1 MGISLTVILI
11 NLFVFLILVISL
23 FKSKEK
29 TILSLKNAIKSFVG
43 IMPYVIIIV
52 LGIGL
57 MQGFLSK
64 EVISGFLGESSGFS
78 GVFLSGFLGA
88 ILYIPAI
95 VSFPLTA
102 SLIDSGVSIMVA
114 AAFIT
119 TLTMVG
125 LVTLPLEI
133 KELGKKFAIL
143 RNLLSF
149 VIAIIIAII
158 IGVFLG

>member
-1 MGISLTVILI
+1 MGISSAVIII
-11 NLFVFLILVISL
+11 NLFVFLTLVISL
-23 FKSKEK
+23 FRSKEK
-29 TILSLKNAIKSFVG
+29 TKSGLKNALKSLIG

-64 EVISGFLGESSGFS
+64 EIISEFLGEASGLL
-78 GVFLSGFLGA
+78 GVFLAGLLGA
-88 ILYIPAI
+88 ILYMPAL

-102 SLIDSGVSIMVA
+102 SLIDSGASIMVA

-125 LVTLPLEI
+125 FVTLPLEM

-149 VIAIIIAII
+149 VIALIIAILM
-158 IGVFLG
+158 GVFLG

>member
-1 MGISLTVILI
+1 MGISVTVIVI
-11 NLFVFLILVISL
+11 NLFVFIVLAISL

-29 TILSLKNAIKSFVG
+29 TKLGLKRAFKSLIG
-43 IMPYVIIIV
+43 MMPYVIIII
-52 LGIGL
+52 LGIGV

-64 EVISGFLGESSGFS
+64 EIISSLLGENSGFLGVILS
-78 GVFLSGFLGA
+78 GVLGA
-88 ILYIPAI
+88 ILYIPAL

-102 SLIDSGVSIMVA
+102 SLIDSGASIMVA

-125 LVTLPLEI
+125 FITLPLEI
-133 KELGKKFAIL
+133 KELGKKFALL

-149 VIAIIIAII
+149 VIAIIIAVL

>member
-1 MGISLTVILI
+1 MGISITVIII
-11 NLFVFLILVISL
+11 NLFVFIALAISL

-29 TILSLKNAIKSFVG
+29 TKLGLKSAFKSLIG
-43 IMPYVIIIV
+43 MMPYVIIII
-52 LGIGL
+52 LGIGV

-64 EVISGFLGESSGFS
+64 EIISSLLGENSGFLG
-78 GVFLSGFLGA
+78 VILAGFLGA
-88 ILYIPAI
+88 ILFIPAL

-102 SLIDSGVSIMVA
+102 SLIESGANIMVA

-125 LVTLPLEI
+125 FITLPLEI
-133 KELGKKFAIL
+133 KELGKKFALL

-149 VIAIIIAII
+149 IIAIIIAVM

>member
-1 MGISLTVILI
+1 MGISVTVIVI
-11 NLFVFLILVISL
+11 NLFVFIALAISL

-29 TILSLKNAIKSFVG
+29 TISGLKSAFKSLIG
-43 IMPYVIIIV
+43 MMPYVIIII
-52 LGIGL
+52 LGIGV

-64 EVISGFLGESSGFS
+64 EIISSLLGENSGFLG
-78 GVFLSGFLGA
+78 VILAGFLGA
-88 ILYIPAI
+88 ILFIPAL

-102 SLIDSGVSIMVA
+102 SLIESGANIMVA

-125 LVTLPLEI
+125 FITLPLEI
-133 KELGKKFAIL
+133 KELGKKFALL

-149 VIAIIIAII
+149 IIAIIIAVM

>member
-1 MGISLTVILI
+1 MGISITVIVI
-11 NLFVFLILVISL
+11 NLFVFIALAISL

-29 TILSLKNAIKSFVG
+29 TKLGLKSAFKSLMG
-43 IMPYVIIIV
+43 ITPYVIIII
-52 LGIGL
+52 LCIGV

-64 EVISGFLGESSGFS
+64 EIISSFLGENSGFT
-78 GVFLSGFLGA
+78 GVILAGFLGA

-95 VSFPLTA
+95 VAFPLTA
-102 SLIDSGVSIMVA
+102 SLIDNGASIMVA

-125 LVTLPLEI
+125 FITLPLEI

-149 VIAIIIAII
+149 VIAIIIAFL

>member
-1 MGISLTVILI
+1 MSISVTVIVI
-11 NLFVFLILVISL
+11 NLFVFIALVISL

-29 TILSLKNAIKSFVG
+29 TKLGFKNAFKSLIG
-43 IMPYVIIIV
+43 ILPYVIIII
-52 LGIGL
+52 LGIGV

-64 EVISGFLGESSGFS
+64 EIISSFLGENSGFW
-78 GVFLSGFLGA
+78 GVILAGLLGA
-88 ILYIPAI
+88 VLFIPALI
-95 VSFPLTA
+95 SFPLTA
-102 SLIDSGVSIMVA
+102 SLIDSGASIMVA

-125 LVTLPLEI
+125 FITLPLEI
-133 KELGKKFAIL
+133 KVLGKKFALL

-149 VIAIIIAII
+149 IIAIIIAVL

>member
-1 MGISLTVILI
+1 M
-11 NLFVFLILVISL
+11 FVALAISL

-29 TILSLKNAIKSFVG
+29 TKLGLKSAFKSLIG
-43 IMPYVIIIV
+43 MMPYVIIII
-52 LGIGL
+52 LGIGV

-64 EVISGFLGESSGFS
+64 EIISSLLGENSGFLG
-78 GVFLSGFLGA
+78 VILAGFLGA
-88 ILYIPAI
+88 ILYIPAL

-102 SLIDSGVSIMVA
+102 SLIDSGASIMAA

-125 LVTLPLEI
+125 FITLPLEK
-133 KELGKKFAIL
+133 KELGKKFALL

-149 VIAIIIAII
+149 IIAIIIAVL

>member
-1 MGISLTVILI
+1 MGISITVIVI
-11 NLFVFLILVISL
+11 NLFVFIALVISL

-29 TILSLKNAIKSFVG
+29 TKSGLKNAVKSLMG
-43 IMPYVIIIV
+43 IMPYVIIII
-52 LGIGL
+52 LGIGV

-64 EVISGFLGESSGFS
+64 EIISSFLGENSGFW
-78 GVFLSGFLGA
+78 GVILAGLLGA
-88 ILYIPAI
+88 VLFIPALI
-95 VSFPLTA
+95 SFPLTA
-102 SLIDSGVSIMVA
+102 SLIDSGASIMVA

-125 LVTLPLEI
+125 FITLPLEI
-133 KELGKKFAIL
+133 KELGKKFALL

-149 VIAIIIAII
+149 IIAIIIAVL